1 MYISDIRQEI
11 KKFLNKN
18 ILSYNSIGKKSCFY
32 WLKYGNHIGRPM
44 YLTMNYDLA
53 QSILL
58 LTKIKVMKFPVSRR
72 LKTWNN
78 NIFTE
83 LCPFGCGVEDN
94 EEHAFLNCKVTIIK
108 DLKKVILDGLKEISI
123 KAKLTK
129 F

>member
-1 MYISDIRQEI
+1 
-11 KKFLNKN
+11 
-18 ILSYNSIGKKSCFY
+18 
-32 WLKYGNHIGRPM
+32 
-44 YLTMNYDLA
+44 MNYDLT
-53 QSILL
+53 QSILI

-94 EEHAFLNCKVTIIK
+94 EEHAFLNCKITIIK
-108 DLKKVILDGLKEISI
+108 ILKKVILDGLKEISI